1 MHDPWTT
8 NYDVGYEYWLMTEAK
23 KRNPDM
29 YVFAWGECVWY
40 WHLLVDAQSCFSPS

>member
-29 YVFAWGECVWY
+29 YVSVRGAWGGHVW
-40 WHLLVDAQSCFSPS
+40 LDVGLF